1 MLPVNSYAINY
12 VIQTIIYKNTIIKF
26 WLHEIT
32 FRILD
37 NLVLAKKK
45 KKLKFQAL
53 LSNFGIITEKM
64 NKICMF

>member
-45 KKLKFQAL
+45 LKI
-53 LSNFGIITEKM
+53 SSPIIKFWNYYRKNE
-64 NKICMF
+64 